1 MPWRP
6 KAFLIRCT
14 AGIAD
19 ATTAAASGVVRSGNA
34 AARTAIRATETVRH
48 FRPFRGKP
56 PESGAGAVPNEL
68 LPPIRRSRRN
78 RIDERSSAG
87 SGAVRWL
94 VLSALALASYFI
106 IRTIDWIVEVFG
118 RSPELG
124 IAAAIA
130 VLTAIGA
137 AIAAVRAEVGSIAR
151 LKAHV
156 EIHDAFGTPDDR
168 PLSPDALKSLRE
180 WLCSLPQEAD
190 SPPIEIRIASASEVA
205 DLIEEQFLRAMDR
218 AAVDRIRLGVLHAFG
233 LIALSP
239 TPITDTALFAWRA
252 MRLVREIAEI
262 YGLRPSA
269 IGAFW
274 LLRQII
280 MDAALIATADLAADA
295 IATIL
300 GDKIVA
306 KLSSPL
312 AEGSVASY
320 RMARFGLLAIERCR
334 PVPFRETDQLGLF
347 TVLKRDQNLSRK

>member
-6 KAFLIRCT
+6 KAFLIRCA

-19 ATTAAASGVVRSGNA
+19 ASSVAASGVVRSSNA
-34 AARTAIRATETVRH
+34 AARTAIRTAETVRH
-48 FRPFRGKP
+48 FRPFRSRS
-56 PESGAGAVPNEL
+56 PESGAGAAPNEP

-78 RIDERSSAG
+78 RIDEHSSVG

-94 VLSALALASYFI
+94 ALSALALASYFI

-130 VLTAIGA
+130 VVTAIGA
-137 AIAAVRAEVGSIAR
+137 AIAAVRAEFGSIAR

-168 PLSPDALKSLRE
+168 PLSSDALESLRE

-190 SPPIEIRIASASEVA
+190 SPPIDVRIAPTVSASEVA
-205 DLIEEQFLRAMDR
+205 DLIEEKFLRAMDR
-218 AAVDRIRLGVLHAFG
+218 AAVDRIRLGVMHAFG

-347 TVLKRDQNLSRK
+347 TVLSRTK